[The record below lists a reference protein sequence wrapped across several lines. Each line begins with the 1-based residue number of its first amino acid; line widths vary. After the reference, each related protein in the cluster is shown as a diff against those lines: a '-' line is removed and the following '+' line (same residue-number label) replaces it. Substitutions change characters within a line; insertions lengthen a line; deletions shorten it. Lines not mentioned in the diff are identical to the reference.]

1 MKSRLLSRV
10 GKLESY
16 VEAVMPSRL
25 RVGLLRTLPNDYV
38 GPRHVVVLSRTPGAL
53 PHIEACEFEERPGR
67 TPSNADDDDVDRI
80 YIVYIDATA
89 DQRPRLTLD

>member
-16 VEAVMPSRL
+16 VEAVLPSRL
-25 RVGLLRTLPNDYV
+25 RVGLLRTLPDDYV
-38 GPRHVVVLSRTPGAL
+38 GPRHVVILSRAPGAL

-67 TPSNADDDDVDRI
+67 APENVDVDDVDRI
-80 YIVYIDATA
+80 YIVYVQMPRPID
-89 DQRPRLTLD
+89 DLD

>member
-16 VEAVMPSRL
+16 VEAVLPSRL
-25 RVGLLRTLPNDYV
+25 RVGLLRTLPDDYV

-67 TPSNADDDDVDRI
+67 GSENVDDDVTTI
-80 YIVYIDATA
+80 YIVYVKMPWPIND
-89 DQRPRLTLD
+89 LD